1 MEIIPAFYSQICNL
15 DCPKGSYGKTATFAT
30 MFTLNME
37 LQTSQFELGDTACMT
52 SSFKI

>member
-1 MEIIPAFYSQICNL
+1 MKIIPAFYNQICNL
-15 DCPKGSYGKTATFAT
+15 DCPKGSYAKPAGFAT

-37 LQTSQFELGDTACMT
+37 LQTSQFELGHTAYMT